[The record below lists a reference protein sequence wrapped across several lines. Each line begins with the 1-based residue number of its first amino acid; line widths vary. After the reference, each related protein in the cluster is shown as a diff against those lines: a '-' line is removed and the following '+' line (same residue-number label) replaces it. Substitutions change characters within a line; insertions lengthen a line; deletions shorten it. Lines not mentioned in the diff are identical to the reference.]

1 MAGWFRRILC
11 PSPWTKV
18 ASLAGVLG
26 LGTVLFLGHGDLLLA
41 QNQQRDAAPR
51 PLEQAERF
59 GGTYRR
65 PLENAP
71 GTLDPARVNDIYART
86 ISQQIFDG
94 LVQYDESLGIKPA
107 IAETWKSSRD
117 GRTWTFSLRKGVKFH
132 HGREVTAGDFVYS
145 FSRLLDPK
153 LKSAAAQFFIRI
165 EGAREFS
172 GGKAPTVRG
181 LKALDRYTLQIRLT
195 DASSPF
201 VSLLAIGYAKVVP
214 RELIESP
221 GNNFDVHPVGT
232 GPFKATDVE
241 RNKQVVLEANSE
253 YFLGRPYLDR
263 IEYKIFPGVADE
275 EMFLQFEMMALEDSP
290 VPAKTRPLLLQD
302 NRFQFIRR
310 PIMGIRF
317 LAFNAAQHPLN
328 DRRVREAINHAV
340 DREWIAREI
349 YQGKYSP
356 AGGILPPGTY
366 SYDPKLVAFRYDP
379 AKSKRL
385 LAEAGYPDGKGLA
398 SLAIWSAAKSE
409 DAVAELEAIVRY
421 LGAAGIR
428 AEIHYNTDW
437 PSFKRDVYAGKLP
450 IFRYSWYGLTPDP
463 ENFLYRLFHSQSV
476 DNFTRLHSPQV
487 DSLLL
492 RASAEP
498 NQIRRVNN
506 FREAEREI
514 LNEAPI
520 LLLGYYSYERVFQ
533 PYVQGIKVSPFG
545 DPYIPMKD
553 IWLDKKA
560 EPHVRR

>member
-1 MAGWFRRILC
+1 MERL
-11 PSPWTKV
+11 
-18 ASLAGVLG
+18 SLSSLLVLTLVLG
-26 LGTVLFLGHGDLLLA
+26 GPGIVAPQEKHSPVLRGA
-41 QNQQRDAAPR
+41 ER
-51 PLEQAERF
+51 ERF

-65 PLENAP
+65 PLENAL
-71 GTLDPARVNDIYART
+71 GTLDPARIDDIYART
-86 ISQQIFDG
+86 IGQQIFDG
-94 LVQYDESLGIKPA
+94 LAQYDESLGVRPA
-107 IAETWKSSRD
+107 IAESWKSSRD
-117 GRTWTFSLRKGVKFH
+117 GRTWTFYLRKGVKFH

-153 LKSAAAQFFIRI
+153 LKSAAGQFFIRI

-172 GGKAPTVRG
+172 EGKAATVRG

-214 RELIESP
+214 REAIESP
-221 GNNFDVHPVGT
+221 SNNFDLRPVGT
-232 GPFKATDVE
+232 GPFSAVRIEPKKEVI
-241 RNKQVVLEANSE
+241 LEANPE
-253 YFLGRPYLDR
+253 YFGGRPYLDR
-263 IEYKIFPGVADE
+263 IEYKIFPGAVNE
-275 EMFLQFEMMALEDSP
+275 EMFLRFEKGEMEDSP
-290 VPAKTRPLLLQD
+290 VPASVRPLLLKE
-302 NRFQFIRR
+302 NRYQFIRR

-317 LAFNAAQHPLN
+317 LALNTRQKPLDN
-328 DRRVREAINHAV
+328 PKVRQAINYAV
-340 DREWIAREI
+340 DRARVAKEI
-349 YQGKYSP
+349 YHDKYSP

-366 SYDPKLVAFRYDP
+366 SYDPKLAAYPHDLDKAR
-379 AKSKRL
+379 RL
-385 LAEAGYPDGKGLA
+385 LAEAGYPNGHGLPA
-398 SLAIWSAAKSE
+398 LTIWSSVKFEEATK
-409 DAVAELEAIVRY
+409 ELESIVGY
-421 LGAAGIR
+421 LAAVGIR
-428 AEIHYNTDW
+428 AEVKYNTDW

-498 NQIRRVNN
+498 NQIRRVTN

-560 EPHVRR
+560 EPHGRR